1 MIKRNLSIFCN
12 CYNYSDINLRFNM
25 MTDIL
30 RNEKFP
36 KNVLILPTSVLVK
49 MFLWKALFQPSL
61 VSSNFQVRSSKD
73 WNET

>member
-1 MIKRNLSIFCN
+1 MIKRTCQFSAIVTIILTQIYVST
-12 CYNYSDINLRFNM
+12 
-25 MTDIL
+25 MTGIL